1 MNARARDRR
10 LLVLYDA
17 DCGICTRSA
26 RVLRRIDRRNRLHLM
41 PLQSAPDLAG
51 SPSLDVLLEAIH
63 VRDEEGGWT
72 VASAAWI
79 RIWQEVDIF
88 RPLAHLAGL
97 PMIRRFVAWTYG
109 LVAGNRYR
117 LSRLLGDDAC
127 QTEPRRD
134 DRHNRPA
141 R

>member
-1 MNARARDRR
+1 MNAHAGDGR

-17 DCGICTRSA
+17 DCGICTRSV

-41 PLQSAPDLAG
+41 PLQSAPDLVD
-51 SPSLDVLLEAIH
+51 SPSPDVLLEAIH
-63 VRDEEGGWT
+63 VRDQEGGWT

-79 RIWQEVDIF
+79 RIGQEVDIL

-97 PMIRRFVAWTYG
+97 PMMRRLVAWTYG
-109 LVAGNRYR
+109 LVAANRYQ

-127 QTEPRRD
+127 QTEPRRH
-134 DRHNRPA
+134 DRHHRPP